1 MLFSGYISL
10 FYLWRNQIPNTPMEP
25 EKIEQSIF
33 TAWKQQRQEAEYD
46 QSEETERLA
55 LKNENGLYTRNPV
68 TVIIEILLQ
77 LLRILLSSHWNA
89 RISPLAC
96 THGSNHVLRE
106 LITADTRKKSIFLLS
121 PGLAKNENLL
131 ERQIDWY
138 IFIKPVHCN
147 TNGLKA

>member
-1 MLFSGYISL
+1 
-10 FYLWRNQIPNTPMEP
+10 MEP

-77 LLRILLSSHWNA
+77 LLRTLLSSH
-89 RISPLAC
+89 
-96 THGSNHVLRE
+96 
-106 LITADTRKKSIFLLS
+106 
-121 PGLAKNENLL
+121 
-131 ERQIDWY
+131 
-138 IFIKPVHCN
+138 
-147 TNGLKA
+147 